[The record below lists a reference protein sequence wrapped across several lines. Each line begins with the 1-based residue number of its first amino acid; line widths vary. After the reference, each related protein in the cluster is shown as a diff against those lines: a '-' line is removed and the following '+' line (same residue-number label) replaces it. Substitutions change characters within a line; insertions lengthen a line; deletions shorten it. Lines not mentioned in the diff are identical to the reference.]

1 MHPTEIPLASGNWS
15 LAQPCAISEIH
26 RERKAQG
33 HSGAPELAK
42 IQVMGFTLVVIGI
55 YLATVIHQI
64 VSNPVITSLPNID
77 ASLLVLMGISQE
89 ATWARNW

>member
-1 MHPTEIPLASGNWS
+1 
-15 LAQPCAISEIH
+15 
-26 RERKAQG
+26 
-33 HSGAPELAK
+33 
-42 IQVMGFTLVVIGI
+42 MGFTLVVIGI